1 MNGERAYGGGRKQY
15 PDRVAEV
22 FDEIRSPANKYV
34 FVEETDNRT
43 WNVGSWI
50 MPPTGDR
57 WIDPLAGWHNDR
69 NTLGFADSHAE
80 KHRWQDERTI
90 EMNEKQ
96 LFGQTHPGSPDL
108 LYMQQGYVSGKN

>member
-1 MNGERAYGGGRKQY
+1 VAYGGDSKQY

-22 FDEIRSPANKYV
+22 FDEIANPAQKYV
-34 FVEETDNRT
+34 FVEETDDRT

-50 MPPTGDR
+50 MNYNAGR

-69 NTLGFADSHAE
+69 STLGFADGHAA
-80 KHRWQDERTI
+80 KIRWQDDRTI

-96 LFGQTHPGSPDL
+96 LFNQNHPDSPDMF
-108 LYMQQGYVSGKN
+108 YMLQGYQYGKNN